1 MRNFLL
7 KLIKAKEDKV
17 QELRA
22 SIKEAKTAD
31 EVRALGDTLDAVLSE
46 LDDAKKQLAE
56 LDDDGNSGDDGM
68 ASDDPDDGS
77 RSKIPVDAQK
87 RGINPLASF
96 KGVNHTLGKSA

>member
-1 MRNFLL
+1 MRKFLL

-31 EVRALGDTLDAVLSE
+31 EVRALGETLDAILSE

-56 LDDDGNSGDDGM
+56 LDDDGDDGDDGDGM
-68 ASDDPDDGS
+68 ASNDPADGS
-77 RSKIPVDAQK
+77 RSVGQCRD
-87 RGINPLASF
+87 R
-96 KGVNHTLGKSA
+96 LGTADLIDFGYAG